1 MKLEIKIEDK
11 TVFERDTDN
20 SYNNTIMALIDAID
34 LLDKQRQTLLK
45 SLRKDYPNDEI
56 PISLS
61 KILIN

>member
-1 MKLEIKIEDK
+1 
-11 TVFERDTDN
+11 
-20 SYNNTIMALIDAID
+20 MALIDAID
-34 LLDKQRQTLLK
+34 LLGKQRQTLLK